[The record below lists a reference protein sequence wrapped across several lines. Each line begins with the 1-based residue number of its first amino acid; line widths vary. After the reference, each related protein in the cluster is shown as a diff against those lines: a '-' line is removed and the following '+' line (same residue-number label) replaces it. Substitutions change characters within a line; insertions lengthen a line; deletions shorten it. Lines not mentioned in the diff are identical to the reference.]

1 MRIAVVGAS
10 GFIGTRLTRHL
21 ASVADTTVV
30 AVARVQPAD
39 LPINVEFRQAAHAA
53 SAEQMRSPLRD
64 VDAVVYAAGNS
75 IPRAFDLGRYATFE
89 AETAALAKIVDALP
103 TNQCTRFVF
112 LSSGGTVY
120 GESQRE
126 AHREQ
131 DRTAPT
137 GFYGASKL
145 ACEALLF
152 AYAARGQVAPIVL
165 RLSNCYG
172 PGQLPNRGQGVVAA
186 FGAAL
191 LADAP
196 IEIWGTGQAV
206 RDFVYVDD
214 AVEAIALAIN
224 YGGGE
229 RIFNIGSAVGVSVNQ
244 LFDML
249 SVALDSKR
257 QVRHVGADTATVHAN
272 VLDISL
278 AQSRLGWRPKTALRD
293 GLDATLRW
301 LQGQHE
307 QHDQRE

>member
-53 SAEQMRSPLRD
+53 SAEQMRSHLRD

-75 IPRAFDLGRYATFE
+75 IPRAFDLGRYAAFE

-152 AYAARGQVAPIVL
+152 ASAARGQLAPVVL

-172 PGQLPNRGQGVVAA
+172 PGQRANRGQGVVAA

-191 LADAP
+191 LAGTP
-196 IEIWGTGQAV
+196 IEIWGTGQAI

-214 AVEAIALAIN
+214 AVEAIVLAIK
-224 YGGGE
+224 YRGGE
-229 RIFNIGSAVGVSVNQ
+229 RIFNIGSAVGVSVYQ
-244 LFDML
+244 LLDTL
-249 SVALDSKR
+249 SAVIVAKA
-257 QVRHVGADTATVHAN
+257 QVRYVGADAGIVHSN
-272 VLDISL
+272 VLDIEL
-278 AQSRLGWRPKTALRD
+278 AKSALGWSPKTGLEEGLRN
-293 GLDATLRW
+293 TLRW
-301 LQGQHE
+301 LR
-307 QHDQRE
+307 DQSNSLN

>member
-53 SAEQMRSPLRD
+53 SAEQMRSHLRD

-152 AYAARGQVAPIVL
+152 AYAE

-249 SVALDSKR
+249 SVALASKR
-257 QVRHVGADTATVHAN
+257 QVRHVGADIATVDAN

-278 AQSRLGWRPKTALRD
+278 AQSCLGWHPKTALRD